1 METND
6 ALPWILNL
14 CHWQARTVE
23 SVKASERKNPYSK
36 EADCPFMN
44 QLLHGLPLR
53 MRQVVI
59 LKAVMGLELH
69 EIARIVGG
77 SFSGTGYRYTHGMI
91 RLERDTSV
99 MKSLS
104 SMEEE
109 LRMEAARGIPEMT
122 SSFLNQCEMIPQKS
136 NRSGMIRKASRYQP
150 LRLVVAALLVMA
162 LVGTTGVYHMV
173 NRQHSKITVTTEDNM
188 SLSVNGM
195 DRVKSVV
202 ADKENKRAGANA
214 DGSTLTEVMTS
225 VTKEELDAYAA
236 GSDQAEGEEDPAGS
250 TKEEA
255 REFWRKNGMDAYDF
269 CVLETV
275 EDKDNY
281 VLNVILDRKT
291 AQQSLEMWGSLE
303 DGSYFLL
310 RAPLESVH
318 NSSSL
323 ANSFFL
329 RVGLV
334 ITAIGAVMAM
344 ILAGTVTRPIRELT
358 EISTRM
364 KKLDF
369 SAKYEGTSR
378 TEIADLGQNIN
389 ELSETLEQTISE
401 LKAANNELRR
411 DIRRKE
417 EVEAMRQDFLASVTH
432 ELKTPLALIQGYAEG
447 LQEGI
452 SDDPESRDYYC
463 EVIVDEAGKMNRM
476 VQKLLTLNQ
485 LEFGNNAVTMEHF
498 DITELVRNYLSRA
511 ELLAEQNGITV
522 SMQETGPIMVWADE
536 FLVEEVFANYY
547 SNACNHAAGD
557 KIIDIRF
564 EEKEN
569 TVRVSVFNSG
579 SPIPSESL
587 PHLWEKFYKVDKAR
601 TRAYGGSGVGLS
613 IVRAIMNL
621 LHQEYGVINYDNG
634 VKFWFELDTSG
645 AERQKDEPD
654 TSENEV

>member
-1 METND
+1 MERTMHPYADERLILQTGQGDIAALQRLFEQVYDAVYCYALSIVCDDWTAKNITEKTFLAVWEHAGDYHVETND

-99 MKSLS
+99 MKTLS

-225 VTKEELDAYAA
+225 VTKEELDDEHLTPDSNSMLLTVQEDDDKRSEQLQKQAIQTILDTADKKGVSPA
-236 GSDQAEGEEDPAGS
+236 VIIQTLSENTDAENGKSALVRELKEVLQDCSDQGIEELSIQDL
-250 TKEEA
+250 
-255 REFWRKNGMDAYDF
+255 AY
-269 CVLETV
+269 L
-275 EDKDNY
+275 Y
-281 VLNVILDRKT
+281 YRRGLD
-291 AQQSLEMWGSLE
+291 
-303 DGSYFLL
+303 
-310 RAPLESVH
+310 LESVSLH
-318 NSSSL
+318 GVPSEEKYQKGREAADKIFEKLNSDETWVDI
-323 ANSFFL
+323 FL
-329 RVGLV
+329 TVWNNQLV
-334 ITAIGAVMAM
+334 YQVTVLQDGVKNIYEVNAESGDIVCVVIDNEEAAAETPEAVESPA
-344 ILAGTVTRPIRELT
+344 PQ
-358 EISTRM
+358 
-364 KKLDF
+364 
-369 SAKYEGTSR
+369 
-378 TEIADLGQNIN
+378 GQNTQTDSSFGGSYSNEIN
-389 ELSETLEQTISE
+389 FS
-401 LKAANNELRR
+401 
-411 DIRRKE
+411 DI
-417 EVEAMRQDFLASVTH
+417 DTW
-432 ELKTPLALIQGYAEG
+432 
-447 LQEGI
+447 
-452 SDDPESRDYYC
+452 
-463 EVIVDEAGKMNRM
+463 
-476 VQKLLTLNQ
+476 LNQ
-485 LEFGNNAVTMEHF
+485 GKKVVKSAT
-498 DITELVRNYLSRA
+498 S
-511 ELLAEQNGITV
+511 
-522 SMQETGPIMVWADE
+522 
-536 FLVEEVFANYY
+536 
-547 SNACNHAAGD
+547 
-557 KIIDIRF
+557 
-564 EEKEN
+564 
-569 TVRVSVFNSG
+569 SG
-579 SPIPSESL
+579 SVSSKINNVIRDATFGRINL
-587 PHLWEKFYKVDKAR
+587 N
-601 TRAYGGSGVGLS
+601 LS
-613 IVRAIMNL
+613 
-621 LHQEYGVINYDNG
+621 
-634 VKFWFELDTSG
+634 W
-645 AERQKDEPD
+645 
-654 TSENEV
+654 

>member
-1 METND
+1 MERTMHPYADERLILQIGQGDIAALQRLFEQVYDAVYCYALSIVCDDWTAKNITQKTFLAVWEHAGDYHVETND

-225 VTKEELDAYAA
+225 VTKEELDDEHLT
-236 GSDQAEGEEDPAGS
+236 SDSNSMLLSVQEDDDKRSEQLQKQAIQ
-250 TKEEA
+250 T
-255 REFWRKNGMDAYDF
+255 
-269 CVLETV
+269 
-275 EDKDNY
+275 
-281 VLNVILDRKT
+281 ILDT
-291 AQQSLEMWGSLE
+291 ADKKGVSPALIIQTLSENTDAENGKSALVRELKEVLQDCSNQGIEELSIQDLAYLYYRRGL
-303 DGSYFLL
+303 D
-310 RAPLESVH
+310 LESVSLH
-318 NSSSL
+318 GVPSEEKYQKGREAADKIFEKLNSDETWVDI
-323 ANSFFL
+323 FL
-329 RVGLV
+329 TVWNNQLV
-334 ITAIGAVMAM
+334 YQVTVLQDGVKNIYEVNAESGDIVCVVIDNEEAAAETPEAVESPA
-344 ILAGTVTRPIRELT
+344 PQ
-358 EISTRM
+358 
-364 KKLDF
+364 
-369 SAKYEGTSR
+369 
-378 TEIADLGQNIN
+378 GQNTQTDSSFGGSYSNEIN
-389 ELSETLEQTISE
+389 FS
-401 LKAANNELRR
+401 
-411 DIRRKE
+411 DI
-417 EVEAMRQDFLASVTH
+417 DTW
-432 ELKTPLALIQGYAEG
+432 
-447 LQEGI
+447 
-452 SDDPESRDYYC
+452 
-463 EVIVDEAGKMNRM
+463 
-476 VQKLLTLNQ
+476 LNQ
-485 LEFGNNAVTMEHF
+485 GKKVVKSAT
-498 DITELVRNYLSRA
+498 S
-511 ELLAEQNGITV
+511 
-522 SMQETGPIMVWADE
+522 
-536 FLVEEVFANYY
+536 
-547 SNACNHAAGD
+547 
-557 KIIDIRF
+557 
-564 EEKEN
+564 
-569 TVRVSVFNSG
+569 SG
-579 SPIPSESL
+579 SVSSKINNVIRDATFGRINL
-587 PHLWEKFYKVDKAR
+587 N
-601 TRAYGGSGVGLS
+601 LS
-613 IVRAIMNL
+613 
-621 LHQEYGVINYDNG
+621 
-634 VKFWFELDTSG
+634 W
-645 AERQKDEPD
+645 
-654 TSENEV
+654 

>member
-1 METND
+1 MERTMHPYADERLILQTGQGDIAALQRLFEQVYDAVYCYALSIVCDDWTAKNITEKTFLAVWEHAGDYHVETND

-173 NRQHSKITVTTEDNM
+173 NRQNSEITVTTENNM

-225 VTKEELDAYAA
+225 VTKEELDDEHLTSDSNSMLLTVQEDDDKRSEQLQKQAIQTILDTADKKGVSPA
-236 GSDQAEGEEDPAGS
+236 VIIQTLSENTDAENGKSALVRELKEVLQDCSDQGIEELSIQDL
-250 TKEEA
+250 
-255 REFWRKNGMDAYDF
+255 AY
-269 CVLETV
+269 L
-275 EDKDNY
+275 Y
-281 VLNVILDRKT
+281 YRRGLD
-291 AQQSLEMWGSLE
+291 
-303 DGSYFLL
+303 
-310 RAPLESVH
+310 LESVSLH
-318 NSSSL
+318 GVPSEEKYQKGREAADKIFEKLNSDETWVDIFLTVWNNQLVYQVTVLQDGVKNIYEVNAESGDIVCVVIDNEEAAAETPEAVESPAPQGQNTQTDSSSGGSYS
-323 ANSFFL
+323 N
-329 RVGLV
+329 
-334 ITAIGAVMAM
+334 
-344 ILAGTVTRPIRELT
+344 
-358 EISTRM
+358 EI
-364 KKLDF
+364 DF
-369 SAKYEGTSR
+369 S
-378 TEIADLGQNIN
+378 
-389 ELSETLEQTISE
+389 
-401 LKAANNELRR
+401 
-411 DIRRKE
+411 DI
-417 EVEAMRQDFLASVTH
+417 DTW
-432 ELKTPLALIQGYAEG
+432 
-447 LQEGI
+447 
-452 SDDPESRDYYC
+452 
-463 EVIVDEAGKMNRM
+463 
-476 VQKLLTLNQ
+476 LNQ
-485 LEFGNNAVTMEHF
+485 GKKVVKSAT
-498 DITELVRNYLSRA
+498 S
-511 ELLAEQNGITV
+511 
-522 SMQETGPIMVWADE
+522 
-536 FLVEEVFANYY
+536 
-547 SNACNHAAGD
+547 
-557 KIIDIRF
+557 
-564 EEKEN
+564 
-569 TVRVSVFNSG
+569 SG
-579 SPIPSESL
+579 SVSSKINNVIRDATFERINL
-587 PHLWEKFYKVDKAR
+587 N
-601 TRAYGGSGVGLS
+601 LS
-613 IVRAIMNL
+613 
-621 LHQEYGVINYDNG
+621 
-634 VKFWFELDTSG
+634 W
-645 AERQKDEPD
+645 
-654 TSENEV
+654 

>member
-1 METND
+1 MERTMHPYADERLILQTGQGDIAALQRLFEQVYDVVYCYALSIVCDDWTAKNITEKTFLAVWEHAGDYHVETND

-173 NRQHSKITVTTEDNM
+173 NRQHSEITVTTENNM

-225 VTKEELDAYAA
+225 VTKEELDDEHLTSDSNSMLLTVQEDDDKRSEQLQKQAIQTILDTADKEGVSPA
-236 GSDQAEGEEDPAGS
+236 VIIQTLSENTDAENGKSALVRELKEVLRDCSDQGIEELSIQDL
-250 TKEEA
+250 
-255 REFWRKNGMDAYDF
+255 AY
-269 CVLETV
+269 L
-275 EDKDNY
+275 Y
-281 VLNVILDRKT
+281 YRRGLD
-291 AQQSLEMWGSLE
+291 
-303 DGSYFLL
+303 
-310 RAPLESVH
+310 LESVSLH
-318 NSSSL
+318 GVPSEEKYQKGREAADKIFEKLNSDETWVDIFLTVWNNQLVYQVTVLQDGVKNIYEVNAESGDIVCVVIDNEEAAAETPEAVESPAPQGQNTQTDSSSGGSYS
-323 ANSFFL
+323 N
-329 RVGLV
+329 
-334 ITAIGAVMAM
+334 
-344 ILAGTVTRPIRELT
+344 
-358 EISTRM
+358 EI
-364 KKLDF
+364 DF
-369 SAKYEGTSR
+369 S
-378 TEIADLGQNIN
+378 
-389 ELSETLEQTISE
+389 
-401 LKAANNELRR
+401 
-411 DIRRKE
+411 DI
-417 EVEAMRQDFLASVTH
+417 DTW
-432 ELKTPLALIQGYAEG
+432 
-447 LQEGI
+447 
-452 SDDPESRDYYC
+452 
-463 EVIVDEAGKMNRM
+463 
-476 VQKLLTLNQ
+476 LNQ
-485 LEFGNNAVTMEHF
+485 GKKVVKSAT
-498 DITELVRNYLSRA
+498 S
-511 ELLAEQNGITV
+511 
-522 SMQETGPIMVWADE
+522 
-536 FLVEEVFANYY
+536 
-547 SNACNHAAGD
+547 
-557 KIIDIRF
+557 
-564 EEKEN
+564 
-569 TVRVSVFNSG
+569 SG
-579 SPIPSESL
+579 SVSSKINNVIRDST
-587 PHLWEKFYKVDKAR
+587 FGR
-601 TRAYGGSGVGLS
+601 
-613 IVRAIMNL
+613 INL
-621 LHQEYGVINYDNG
+621 NLG
-634 VKFWFELDTSG
+634 W
-645 AERQKDEPD
+645 
-654 TSENEV
+654 

>member
-1 METND
+1 MERTMHPYADERLILQTGQGDIAALQRLFEQVYDAVYCYALSIVCDDWTAKNITQKTFLAVWEHAGDYHVETND

-173 NRQHSKITVTTEDNM
+173 NRQHSEITVTTEDNM

-225 VTKEELDAYAA
+225 VTKEELDDEHLTPDSNSMLLTVQEDDDKRSEQLQKQAIQTILDTADKKGVSPA
-236 GSDQAEGEEDPAGS
+236 VIIQTLSENTDAENGKSALVRELKEVLQDCSDQGIEELSIQDL
-250 TKEEA
+250 
-255 REFWRKNGMDAYDF
+255 AY
-269 CVLETV
+269 L
-275 EDKDNY
+275 Y
-281 VLNVILDRKT
+281 YRRGLD
-291 AQQSLEMWGSLE
+291 
-303 DGSYFLL
+303 
-310 RAPLESVH
+310 LESVSLH
-318 NSSSL
+318 GVPSEEKYQKGREAADKIFEKLNSDETWVDI
-323 ANSFFL
+323 FL
-329 RVGLV
+329 TVWNNQLV
-334 ITAIGAVMAM
+334 YQVTVLQDGVKNIYEVNAESGDIVCVVIDNEEAAAETPEAVESPA
-344 ILAGTVTRPIRELT
+344 PQ
-358 EISTRM
+358 
-364 KKLDF
+364 
-369 SAKYEGTSR
+369 
-378 TEIADLGQNIN
+378 GQNTQTDSSFGGSYSNEIN
-389 ELSETLEQTISE
+389 FS
-401 LKAANNELRR
+401 
-411 DIRRKE
+411 DI
-417 EVEAMRQDFLASVTH
+417 DTW
-432 ELKTPLALIQGYAEG
+432 
-447 LQEGI
+447 
-452 SDDPESRDYYC
+452 
-463 EVIVDEAGKMNRM
+463 
-476 VQKLLTLNQ
+476 LNQ
-485 LEFGNNAVTMEHF
+485 GKKVVKSAT
-498 DITELVRNYLSRA
+498 S
-511 ELLAEQNGITV
+511 
-522 SMQETGPIMVWADE
+522 
-536 FLVEEVFANYY
+536 
-547 SNACNHAAGD
+547 
-557 KIIDIRF
+557 
-564 EEKEN
+564 
-569 TVRVSVFNSG
+569 SG
-579 SPIPSESL
+579 SVSSKINNVIRDATFGRINL
-587 PHLWEKFYKVDKAR
+587 N
-601 TRAYGGSGVGLS
+601 LS
-613 IVRAIMNL
+613 
-621 LHQEYGVINYDNG
+621 
-634 VKFWFELDTSG
+634 W
-645 AERQKDEPD
+645 
-654 TSENEV
+654 

>member
-1 METND
+1 MERTMHPYADERLILQTGQGDIAALQRLFEQVYDAVYCYALSIVCDDWTAKNITQKTFLAVWEHAGDYHVETND

-225 VTKEELDAYAA
+225 VTKEELDDEHLTPDSNSMLLTVQEDDDKRSEQLQKQAIQTILDTADKKGVSPA
-236 GSDQAEGEEDPAGS
+236 VIIQTLSENTDAENGKSALVRELKEVLQDCSDQGIEELSIQDL
-250 TKEEA
+250 
-255 REFWRKNGMDAYDF
+255 AY
-269 CVLETV
+269 L
-275 EDKDNY
+275 Y
-281 VLNVILDRKT
+281 YRRGLD
-291 AQQSLEMWGSLE
+291 
-303 DGSYFLL
+303 
-310 RAPLESVH
+310 LESVSLH
-318 NSSSL
+318 GVPSEEKYQKGREAADKIFEKLNSDETWVDI
-323 ANSFFL
+323 FL
-329 RVGLV
+329 TVWNNQLV
-334 ITAIGAVMAM
+334 YQVTVLQDGVKNIYEVNAESGDIVCVVIDNEEAAAETPEAVESPA
-344 ILAGTVTRPIRELT
+344 PQ
-358 EISTRM
+358 
-364 KKLDF
+364 
-369 SAKYEGTSR
+369 
-378 TEIADLGQNIN
+378 GQNTQTDSSFGGSYSNEIN
-389 ELSETLEQTISE
+389 FS
-401 LKAANNELRR
+401 
-411 DIRRKE
+411 DI
-417 EVEAMRQDFLASVTH
+417 DTW
-432 ELKTPLALIQGYAEG
+432 
-447 LQEGI
+447 
-452 SDDPESRDYYC
+452 
-463 EVIVDEAGKMNRM
+463 
-476 VQKLLTLNQ
+476 LNQ
-485 LEFGNNAVTMEHF
+485 GKKVVKSAT
-498 DITELVRNYLSRA
+498 S
-511 ELLAEQNGITV
+511 
-522 SMQETGPIMVWADE
+522 
-536 FLVEEVFANYY
+536 
-547 SNACNHAAGD
+547 
-557 KIIDIRF
+557 
-564 EEKEN
+564 
-569 TVRVSVFNSG
+569 SG
-579 SPIPSESL
+579 SVSSKINNVIRDATFGRINL
-587 PHLWEKFYKVDKAR
+587 N
-601 TRAYGGSGVGLS
+601 LS
-613 IVRAIMNL
+613 
-621 LHQEYGVINYDNG
+621 
-634 VKFWFELDTSG
+634 W
-645 AERQKDEPD
+645 
-654 TSENEV
+654 

>member
-1 METND
+1 MERTMHPYADERLILQTGQGDIAALQRLFEQVYDAVYCYALSIVCDDWTAKNITEKTFLAVWEHAGDYHVETND

-173 NRQHSKITVTTEDNM
+173 NRQHSEITVTTENNM

-225 VTKEELDAYAA
+225 VTKEELDDEHLTSDSNSMLLTVQEDDDKRSEQLQKQAIQTILDTADKKGVSPA
-236 GSDQAEGEEDPAGS
+236 VIIQTLSENTDAENGKSALVRELKEVLQDCSDQGIEELSIQDL
-250 TKEEA
+250 
-255 REFWRKNGMDAYDF
+255 AY
-269 CVLETV
+269 L
-275 EDKDNY
+275 Y
-281 VLNVILDRKT
+281 YRRGLD
-291 AQQSLEMWGSLE
+291 
-303 DGSYFLL
+303 
-310 RAPLESVH
+310 LESVSLH
-318 NSSSL
+318 GVPSEEKYQKGREAADKIFEKLNSDETWVDI
-323 ANSFFL
+323 FL
-329 RVGLV
+329 TVWNNQLV
-334 ITAIGAVMAM
+334 YQVTVLQDGVKNIYEVNAESGDIVCVVIDNEEAAAETPEAVESPA
-344 ILAGTVTRPIRELT
+344 PQ
-358 EISTRM
+358 
-364 KKLDF
+364 
-369 SAKYEGTSR
+369 
-378 TEIADLGQNIN
+378 GQNTQTDSSFGGSYSNEIN
-389 ELSETLEQTISE
+389 FS
-401 LKAANNELRR
+401 
-411 DIRRKE
+411 DI
-417 EVEAMRQDFLASVTH
+417 DTW
-432 ELKTPLALIQGYAEG
+432 
-447 LQEGI
+447 
-452 SDDPESRDYYC
+452 
-463 EVIVDEAGKMNRM
+463 
-476 VQKLLTLNQ
+476 LNQ
-485 LEFGNNAVTMEHF
+485 GKKVVKSAT
-498 DITELVRNYLSRA
+498 S
-511 ELLAEQNGITV
+511 
-522 SMQETGPIMVWADE
+522 
-536 FLVEEVFANYY
+536 
-547 SNACNHAAGD
+547 
-557 KIIDIRF
+557 
-564 EEKEN
+564 
-569 TVRVSVFNSG
+569 SG
-579 SPIPSESL
+579 SVSSKINNVIQDATFGRINL
-587 PHLWEKFYKVDKAR
+587 N
-601 TRAYGGSGVGLS
+601 LS
-613 IVRAIMNL
+613 
-621 LHQEYGVINYDNG
+621 
-634 VKFWFELDTSG
+634 W
-645 AERQKDEPD
+645 
-654 TSENEV
+654 

>member
-1 METND
+1 MERTMHPYADERLILQTGQGDIAALQRLFEQVYDAVYCYALSIVCDDWTAKNITQKTFLAVWEHAGDYHVETND

-173 NRQHSKITVTTEDNM
+173 NRQNSEITVTTENNM

-225 VTKEELDAYAA
+225 VTKEELDDEHLTSDSNSMLLTVQEDDDKRSEQLQKQAIQTILDTADKKGVSPA
-236 GSDQAEGEEDPAGS
+236 VIIQTLSENTDAENGKSALVRELKEVLQDCSDQGIEELSIQDL
-250 TKEEA
+250 
-255 REFWRKNGMDAYDF
+255 AY
-269 CVLETV
+269 L
-275 EDKDNY
+275 Y
-281 VLNVILDRKT
+281 YRRGLD
-291 AQQSLEMWGSLE
+291 
-303 DGSYFLL
+303 
-310 RAPLESVH
+310 LESVSLH
-318 NSSSL
+318 GVPSEEKYQKGREAADKIFEKLNSDETWVDIFLTVWNNQLVYQVTVLQDGVKNIYEVNAESGDIVCVVIDNEEAAAETPEAVESPAPQGQNTQTDSSSGGSYS
-323 ANSFFL
+323 N
-329 RVGLV
+329 
-334 ITAIGAVMAM
+334 
-344 ILAGTVTRPIRELT
+344 
-358 EISTRM
+358 EI
-364 KKLDF
+364 DF
-369 SAKYEGTSR
+369 S
-378 TEIADLGQNIN
+378 
-389 ELSETLEQTISE
+389 
-401 LKAANNELRR
+401 
-411 DIRRKE
+411 DI
-417 EVEAMRQDFLASVTH
+417 DTW
-432 ELKTPLALIQGYAEG
+432 
-447 LQEGI
+447 
-452 SDDPESRDYYC
+452 
-463 EVIVDEAGKMNRM
+463 
-476 VQKLLTLNQ
+476 LNQ
-485 LEFGNNAVTMEHF
+485 GKKVVKSAT
-498 DITELVRNYLSRA
+498 S
-511 ELLAEQNGITV
+511 
-522 SMQETGPIMVWADE
+522 
-536 FLVEEVFANYY
+536 
-547 SNACNHAAGD
+547 
-557 KIIDIRF
+557 
-564 EEKEN
+564 
-569 TVRVSVFNSG
+569 SG
-579 SPIPSESL
+579 SVSSKINNVIRDST
-587 PHLWEKFYKVDKAR
+587 FGR
-601 TRAYGGSGVGLS
+601 
-613 IVRAIMNL
+613 INL
-621 LHQEYGVINYDNG
+621 NLG
-634 VKFWFELDTSG
+634 W
-645 AERQKDEPD
+645 
-654 TSENEV
+654 

>member
-1 METND
+1 MEKRTMRFSLRTQFTLIIV
-6 ALPWILNL
+6 ALLAGMMLVSMLVN
-14 CHWQARTVE
+14 RTFLEDYYRTQKITALKKCRERLVE
-23 SVKASERKNPYSK
+23 AAGRDEISSDDFDVELVKINNKDNIGIIV
-36 EADCPFMN
+36 MN
-44 QLLHGLPLR
+44 QDSMTIKSYGPDADTMQRRMWDNLLGLTP
-53 MRQVVI
+53 
-59 LKAVMGLELH
+59 
-69 EIARIVGG
+69 
-77 SFSGTGYRYTHGMI
+77 
-91 RLERDTSV
+91 
-99 MKSLS
+99 
-104 SMEEE
+104 
-109 LRMEAARGIPEMT
+109 
-122 SSFLNQCEMIPQKS
+122 
-136 NRSGMIRKASRYQP
+136 
-150 LRLVVAALLVMA
+150 
-162 LVGTTGVYHMV
+162 
-173 NRQHSKITVTTEDNM
+173 
-188 SLSVNGM
+188 
-195 DRVKSVV
+195 
-202 ADKENKRAGANA
+202 
-214 DGSTLTEVMTS
+214 
-225 VTKEELDAYAA
+225 TKEELESYAD
-236 GSDQAEGEEDPAGS
+236 GGEQGEGEDAGEGS
-250 TKEEA
+250 TTDEA
-255 REFWRKNGMDAYDF
+255 REFWRKNGMDAFDF
-269 CVLETV
+269 CVLETI
-275 EDKDNY
+275 EHKDNY

-378 TEIADLGQNIN
+378 TEIADLGQNI
-389 ELSETLEQTISE
+389 
-401 LKAANNELRR
+401 K

-498 DITELVRNYLSRA
+498 DITELIRNYLSRA
-511 ELLAEQNGITV
+511 ALLAEQNGITV

-557 KIIDIRF
+557 KVVDISF
-564 EEKEN
+564 EEKED
-569 TVRVSVFNSG
+569 TVRVSVFNTG
-579 SPIPSESL
+579 SPIPSGSL

-601 TRAYGGSGVGLS
+601 TRAYGGSGPCHYEPAPSGIRCDQLRQWRQ
-613 IVRAIMNL
+613 ILVRAGYL
-621 LHQEYGVINYDNG
+621 RRGPA
-634 VKFWFELDTSG
+634 SG
-645 AERQKDEPD
+645 
-654 TSENEV
+654 

>member
-1 METND
+1 MERTMHPYADERLILQTGQGDIAALQRLFEQVYDAVYCYALSIVCDDWTAKNITEKTFLAVWEHAGDYHVETND

-173 NRQHSKITVTTEDNM
+173 NRQHSEITVTTENNM

-225 VTKEELDAYAA
+225 VTKEELDDEHLTSDSNSMLLTVQEDDDKRSEQLQKQAIQTILDTADKKGVSPA
-236 GSDQAEGEEDPAGS
+236 VIIQTLSENTDAENGKSALVRELKEVLQDCSDQGIEELSIQDL
-250 TKEEA
+250 
-255 REFWRKNGMDAYDF
+255 AY
-269 CVLETV
+269 L
-275 EDKDNY
+275 Y
-281 VLNVILDRKT
+281 YRRGLD
-291 AQQSLEMWGSLE
+291 
-303 DGSYFLL
+303 
-310 RAPLESVH
+310 LESVSLH
-318 NSSSL
+318 GVPSEEKYQKGREAADKIFEKLNSDETWVDIFLTVWNNQLVYQVTVLQDGVKNIYEVNAESGDIVCVVIDNEEAAAETPEAVESPAPQGQNTQTDSSSGGSYS
-323 ANSFFL
+323 N
-329 RVGLV
+329 
-334 ITAIGAVMAM
+334 
-344 ILAGTVTRPIRELT
+344 
-358 EISTRM
+358 EI
-364 KKLDF
+364 
-369 SAKYEGTSR
+369 
-378 TEIADLGQNIN
+378 DL
-389 ELSETLEQTISE
+389 S
-401 LKAANNELRR
+401 
-411 DIRRKE
+411 DI
-417 EVEAMRQDFLASVTH
+417 DTW
-432 ELKTPLALIQGYAEG
+432 
-447 LQEGI
+447 
-452 SDDPESRDYYC
+452 
-463 EVIVDEAGKMNRM
+463 
-476 VQKLLTLNQ
+476 LNQ
-485 LEFGNNAVTMEHF
+485 GKKVVKSAT
-498 DITELVRNYLSRA
+498 S
-511 ELLAEQNGITV
+511 
-522 SMQETGPIMVWADE
+522 
-536 FLVEEVFANYY
+536 
-547 SNACNHAAGD
+547 
-557 KIIDIRF
+557 
-564 EEKEN
+564 
-569 TVRVSVFNSG
+569 SG
-579 SPIPSESL
+579 SVSSKINNVIRDAT
-587 PHLWEKFYKVDKAR
+587 FGR
-601 TRAYGGSGVGLS
+601 
-613 IVRAIMNL
+613 INL
-621 LHQEYGVINYDNG
+621 NLG
-634 VKFWFELDTSG
+634 W
-645 AERQKDEPD
+645 
-654 TSENEV
+654 

>member
-1 METND
+1 MERTMQPYADERLILQTGQGDIAALQRLFEQVYDAVYCYALSIVCDDWTAKNITQKTFLAVWEHAGDYHVETND

-225 VTKEELDAYAA
+225 VTKEELDDEHLTSDSNSMLLTVQEDDDKRSEQLQKQAIQTILDTADKKGVSPA
-236 GSDQAEGEEDPAGS
+236 VIIQTLSENTDAENGKSALVRELKEVLQDCSDQGIEELSIQDL
-250 TKEEA
+250 
-255 REFWRKNGMDAYDF
+255 AY
-269 CVLETV
+269 L
-275 EDKDNY
+275 Y
-281 VLNVILDRKT
+281 YRRGLD
-291 AQQSLEMWGSLE
+291 
-303 DGSYFLL
+303 
-310 RAPLESVH
+310 LESVSLH
-318 NSSSL
+318 GVPSEEKYQKGREAADKIFEKLNSDETWVDIFLTVWNNQLVYQVTVLQDGVKNIYEVNAESGDIVCVVIDNEEAAAETPEAVESPAPQGQNTQTDSSSGGSYS
-323 ANSFFL
+323 N
-329 RVGLV
+329 V
-334 ITAIGAVMAM
+334 I
-344 ILAGTVTRPIRELT
+344 
-358 EISTRM
+358 
-364 KKLDF
+364 DF
-369 SAKYEGTSR
+369 S
-378 TEIADLGQNIN
+378 
-389 ELSETLEQTISE
+389 
-401 LKAANNELRR
+401 
-411 DIRRKE
+411 DI
-417 EVEAMRQDFLASVTH
+417 DTW
-432 ELKTPLALIQGYAEG
+432 
-447 LQEGI
+447 
-452 SDDPESRDYYC
+452 
-463 EVIVDEAGKMNRM
+463 
-476 VQKLLTLNQ
+476 LNQ
-485 LEFGNNAVTMEHF
+485 GKKVVKSAT
-498 DITELVRNYLSRA
+498 S
-511 ELLAEQNGITV
+511 
-522 SMQETGPIMVWADE
+522 
-536 FLVEEVFANYY
+536 
-547 SNACNHAAGD
+547 
-557 KIIDIRF
+557 
-564 EEKEN
+564 
-569 TVRVSVFNSG
+569 SG
-579 SPIPSESL
+579 SVSSKINNVIRDATFGRINL
-587 PHLWEKFYKVDKAR
+587 N
-601 TRAYGGSGVGLS
+601 LS
-613 IVRAIMNL
+613 
-621 LHQEYGVINYDNG
+621 
-634 VKFWFELDTSG
+634 W
-645 AERQKDEPD
+645 
-654 TSENEV
+654 

>member
-1 METND
+1 MERTMHPYADERLILQTGQGDIAALQRLFEQVYDAVYCYALSIVCDDWTAKNITEKTFLAVWEHAGDYHVETND

-225 VTKEELDAYAA
+225 VTKEELDDEHLTSDSNSMLLTVQEDDDKRSEQLQKQAIQTILDTADKKGVSPA
-236 GSDQAEGEEDPAGS
+236 VIIQTLSENTDAEDGKSALVRELKEVLQDCSDQGIEELSIQDL
-250 TKEEA
+250 
-255 REFWRKNGMDAYDF
+255 AY
-269 CVLETV
+269 L
-275 EDKDNY
+275 Y
-281 VLNVILDRKT
+281 YRRGLD
-291 AQQSLEMWGSLE
+291 
-303 DGSYFLL
+303 
-310 RAPLESVH
+310 LESVSLH
-318 NSSSL
+318 GVPSEEKYQKGREAADKIFEKLNSDETWVDIFLTVWNNQLVYQVTVLQDGVKNIYEVNAESGDIVCVVIDNEEAAAETPEAVESPAPQGQNTQTDSSSGGSYS
-323 ANSFFL
+323 N
-329 RVGLV
+329 
-334 ITAIGAVMAM
+334 
-344 ILAGTVTRPIRELT
+344 
-358 EISTRM
+358 EI
-364 KKLDF
+364 DF
-369 SAKYEGTSR
+369 S
-378 TEIADLGQNIN
+378 
-389 ELSETLEQTISE
+389 
-401 LKAANNELRR
+401 
-411 DIRRKE
+411 DI
-417 EVEAMRQDFLASVTH
+417 DTW
-432 ELKTPLALIQGYAEG
+432 
-447 LQEGI
+447 
-452 SDDPESRDYYC
+452 
-463 EVIVDEAGKMNRM
+463 
-476 VQKLLTLNQ
+476 LNQ
-485 LEFGNNAVTMEHF
+485 GKKVVKSAT
-498 DITELVRNYLSRA
+498 S
-511 ELLAEQNGITV
+511 
-522 SMQETGPIMVWADE
+522 
-536 FLVEEVFANYY
+536 
-547 SNACNHAAGD
+547 
-557 KIIDIRF
+557 
-564 EEKEN
+564 
-569 TVRVSVFNSG
+569 SG
-579 SPIPSESL
+579 SVSSKINNVIRDATFGRINL
-587 PHLWEKFYKVDKAR
+587 N
-601 TRAYGGSGVGLS
+601 LS
-613 IVRAIMNL
+613 
-621 LHQEYGVINYDNG
+621 
-634 VKFWFELDTSG
+634 W
-645 AERQKDEPD
+645 
-654 TSENEV
+654 

>member
-1 METND
+1 MERTMHPYADERLILQTGQGDIAALQRLFEQVYDAVYCYALSIVCDDWTAKNITQKTFLAVWEHAGDYHVETND

-173 NRQHSKITVTTEDNM
+173 NRQNSEITVTTENNM

-225 VTKEELDAYAA
+225 VTKEELDDENLTSDSNSVLLTVQEDDDKRSEQLQKQAIQTILDTADKKGVSPA
-236 GSDQAEGEEDPAGS
+236 VIIQTLSENTDAENGKSALVRELKEVLQDCSDQGIEELSIQDL
-250 TKEEA
+250 
-255 REFWRKNGMDAYDF
+255 AY
-269 CVLETV
+269 L
-275 EDKDNY
+275 Y
-281 VLNVILDRKT
+281 YRRGLD
-291 AQQSLEMWGSLE
+291 
-303 DGSYFLL
+303 
-310 RAPLESVH
+310 LESVSLH
-318 NSSSL
+318 GVPSEEKYQKGREAADKIFEKLNSDETWVDIFLTVWNNQLVYQVTVLQDGVKNIYEVNAESGDIVCVVIDNEEAAAETPEAVESPAPQGQNTQTDSSSGGSYS
-323 ANSFFL
+323 N
-329 RVGLV
+329 
-334 ITAIGAVMAM
+334 
-344 ILAGTVTRPIRELT
+344 
-358 EISTRM
+358 EI
-364 KKLDF
+364 DF
-369 SAKYEGTSR
+369 S
-378 TEIADLGQNIN
+378 
-389 ELSETLEQTISE
+389 
-401 LKAANNELRR
+401 
-411 DIRRKE
+411 DI
-417 EVEAMRQDFLASVTH
+417 DTW
-432 ELKTPLALIQGYAEG
+432 
-447 LQEGI
+447 
-452 SDDPESRDYYC
+452 
-463 EVIVDEAGKMNRM
+463 
-476 VQKLLTLNQ
+476 LNQ
-485 LEFGNNAVTMEHF
+485 GKKVVKSAT
-498 DITELVRNYLSRA
+498 S
-511 ELLAEQNGITV
+511 
-522 SMQETGPIMVWADE
+522 
-536 FLVEEVFANYY
+536 
-547 SNACNHAAGD
+547 
-557 KIIDIRF
+557 
-564 EEKEN
+564 
-569 TVRVSVFNSG
+569 SG
-579 SPIPSESL
+579 SVSSKINNVIRDATFGRINL
-587 PHLWEKFYKVDKAR
+587 N
-601 TRAYGGSGVGLS
+601 LS
-613 IVRAIMNL
+613 
-621 LHQEYGVINYDNG
+621 
-634 VKFWFELDTSG
+634 W
-645 AERQKDEPD
+645 
-654 TSENEV
+654 

>member
-1 METND
+1 MERTMHPYADERLILQTGQGDIAALQRLFEQVYDAVYCYALSIVCDDWTAKNITEKTFLAVWEHAGDYHVETND

-225 VTKEELDAYAA
+225 VTKEELDDEHLTSDSNSMLLTVQEDDDKRSEQLQKQAIQTILDTADKKGVSPA
-236 GSDQAEGEEDPAGS
+236 VIIQTLSENTDAENGKSALVRELKEVLQDCSDQGIEELSIQDL
-250 TKEEA
+250 
-255 REFWRKNGMDAYDF
+255 AY
-269 CVLETV
+269 L
-275 EDKDNY
+275 Y
-281 VLNVILDRKT
+281 YRRGLD
-291 AQQSLEMWGSLE
+291 
-303 DGSYFLL
+303 
-310 RAPLESVH
+310 LESVSLH
-318 NSSSL
+318 GVPSEEKYQKGREAADKIFEKLNSDETWVDI
-323 ANSFFL
+323 FL
-329 RVGLV
+329 TVWNNQLV
-334 ITAIGAVMAM
+334 YQVTVLQDGVKNIYEVNAESGDIVCVVIDNEEAAAETPEAVESPA
-344 ILAGTVTRPIRELT
+344 PQ
-358 EISTRM
+358 
-364 KKLDF
+364 
-369 SAKYEGTSR
+369 
-378 TEIADLGQNIN
+378 GQNTQTDSSFGGSYSNEIN
-389 ELSETLEQTISE
+389 FS
-401 LKAANNELRR
+401 
-411 DIRRKE
+411 DI
-417 EVEAMRQDFLASVTH
+417 DTW
-432 ELKTPLALIQGYAEG
+432 
-447 LQEGI
+447 
-452 SDDPESRDYYC
+452 
-463 EVIVDEAGKMNRM
+463 
-476 VQKLLTLNQ
+476 LNQ
-485 LEFGNNAVTMEHF
+485 GKKVVKSAT
-498 DITELVRNYLSRA
+498 S
-511 ELLAEQNGITV
+511 
-522 SMQETGPIMVWADE
+522 
-536 FLVEEVFANYY
+536 
-547 SNACNHAAGD
+547 
-557 KIIDIRF
+557 
-564 EEKEN
+564 
-569 TVRVSVFNSG
+569 SG
-579 SPIPSESL
+579 SVSSKINNVIQDATFGRINL
-587 PHLWEKFYKVDKAR
+587 N
-601 TRAYGGSGVGLS
+601 LS
-613 IVRAIMNL
+613 
-621 LHQEYGVINYDNG
+621 
-634 VKFWFELDTSG
+634 W
-645 AERQKDEPD
+645 
-654 TSENEV
+654 

>member
-1 METND
+1 MERTMHPYADERLILQTGQGDIAALQRLFEQVYDAVYCYALSIVCDDWTAKNITEKTFLAVWEHAGDYHVETND

-173 NRQHSKITVTTEDNM
+173 NRQNSEITVTTENNM

-225 VTKEELDAYAA
+225 VTKEELDDEHLTSDSNSMLLTVQEDDDKRSEQLQKQAIQTILDTADKKGVSPA
-236 GSDQAEGEEDPAGS
+236 VIIQTLSENTDAENGKSALVRELKEVLQDCSDQGIEELSIQDL
-250 TKEEA
+250 
-255 REFWRKNGMDAYDF
+255 AY
-269 CVLETV
+269 L
-275 EDKDNY
+275 Y
-281 VLNVILDRKT
+281 YRRGLD
-291 AQQSLEMWGSLE
+291 
-303 DGSYFLL
+303 
-310 RAPLESVH
+310 LESVSLH
-318 NSSSL
+318 GVPSEEKYQKGREAADKIFEKLNSDETWVDIFLTVWNNQLVYQVTVLQDGVKNIYEVNAESGDIVCVVIDNEEAAAETPEAVESPAPQGQNTQTDSSSGGSYS
-323 ANSFFL
+323 N
-329 RVGLV
+329 
-334 ITAIGAVMAM
+334 
-344 ILAGTVTRPIRELT
+344 
-358 EISTRM
+358 EI
-364 KKLDF
+364 DF
-369 SAKYEGTSR
+369 S
-378 TEIADLGQNIN
+378 
-389 ELSETLEQTISE
+389 
-401 LKAANNELRR
+401 
-411 DIRRKE
+411 DI
-417 EVEAMRQDFLASVTH
+417 DTW
-432 ELKTPLALIQGYAEG
+432 
-447 LQEGI
+447 
-452 SDDPESRDYYC
+452 
-463 EVIVDEAGKMNRM
+463 
-476 VQKLLTLNQ
+476 LNQ
-485 LEFGNNAVTMEHF
+485 GKKVVKSAT
-498 DITELVRNYLSRA
+498 S
-511 ELLAEQNGITV
+511 
-522 SMQETGPIMVWADE
+522 
-536 FLVEEVFANYY
+536 
-547 SNACNHAAGD
+547 
-557 KIIDIRF
+557 
-564 EEKEN
+564 
-569 TVRVSVFNSG
+569 SG
-579 SPIPSESL
+579 SVSSKINNVIRDATFGRINL
-587 PHLWEKFYKVDKAR
+587 N
-601 TRAYGGSGVGLS
+601 LS
-613 IVRAIMNL
+613 
-621 LHQEYGVINYDNG
+621 
-634 VKFWFELDTSG
+634 W
-645 AERQKDEPD
+645 
-654 TSENEV
+654 

>member
-1 METND
+1 MERTMHPYADERLILQTGQGDIAALQRLFEQVYDVVYCYALSIVCDDWTAKNITQKTFLAVWEHAGDYHVETND

-225 VTKEELDAYAA
+225 VTKEELDDEHLTSDSNSMLLTVQEDDDKRSEQLQKQAIQTILDTADKKGVSPA
-236 GSDQAEGEEDPAGS
+236 VIIQTLSENTDAENGKSALVRELKEVLQDCSDQGIEELSIQDL
-250 TKEEA
+250 
-255 REFWRKNGMDAYDF
+255 AY
-269 CVLETV
+269 L
-275 EDKDNY
+275 Y
-281 VLNVILDRKT
+281 YRRGLD
-291 AQQSLEMWGSLE
+291 
-303 DGSYFLL
+303 
-310 RAPLESVH
+310 LESVSLH
-318 NSSSL
+318 GVPSEEKYQKGREAADKIFEKLNSDETWVDIFLTVWNNQLVYQVTVLQDGVKNIYEVNAESGDIVCVVIDNEEAAAETPEAVESPAPQGQNTQTDSSSGGSYS
-323 ANSFFL
+323 N
-329 RVGLV
+329 
-334 ITAIGAVMAM
+334 
-344 ILAGTVTRPIRELT
+344 
-358 EISTRM
+358 EIN
-364 KKLDF
+364 F
-369 SAKYEGTSR
+369 S
-378 TEIADLGQNIN
+378 
-389 ELSETLEQTISE
+389 
-401 LKAANNELRR
+401 
-411 DIRRKE
+411 DI
-417 EVEAMRQDFLASVTH
+417 DTW
-432 ELKTPLALIQGYAEG
+432 
-447 LQEGI
+447 
-452 SDDPESRDYYC
+452 
-463 EVIVDEAGKMNRM
+463 
-476 VQKLLTLNQ
+476 LNQ
-485 LEFGNNAVTMEHF
+485 GKKVVKSAT
-498 DITELVRNYLSRA
+498 S
-511 ELLAEQNGITV
+511 
-522 SMQETGPIMVWADE
+522 
-536 FLVEEVFANYY
+536 
-547 SNACNHAAGD
+547 
-557 KIIDIRF
+557 
-564 EEKEN
+564 
-569 TVRVSVFNSG
+569 SG
-579 SPIPSESL
+579 SVSSKINSVIRDSTFGRINL
-587 PHLWEKFYKVDKAR
+587 N
-601 TRAYGGSGVGLS
+601 LS
-613 IVRAIMNL
+613 
-621 LHQEYGVINYDNG
+621 
-634 VKFWFELDTSG
+634 W
-645 AERQKDEPD
+645 
-654 TSENEV
+654 